1 MIPCFFSSS
10 KTGLVFCRISA
21 QKSVVF
27 PGVMRSKITRVTGP
41 SVKFSCA
48 TSGSA
53 PRIKRDSRKST
64 DVRRIAV
71 LLCARSTPIVDWASG
86 FLSQPHDLHHCDL
99 FTPLQASSVWA
110 HFPYALAARLADN
123 EVLPRR
129 RGLEQCVE
137 FFQRGHCLS
146 SFIA

>member
-48 TSGSA
+48 TRGSA

-71 LLCARSTPIVDWASG
+71 LLCARSTTIVDRESG
-86 FLSQPHDLHHCDL
+86 FLSQPHDLHHCDFIHAAAGEL
-99 FTPLQASSVWA
+99 SLGTFPVCASC
-110 HFPYALAARLADN
+110 PI
-123 EVLPRR
+123 
-129 RGLEQCVE
+129 G
-137 FFQRGHCLS
+137 G
-146 SFIA
+146 